1 MEILFTVIAVLYF
14 IIHLFL
20 LSGLIKSLKLKKNDT
35 NALPALS
42 VSVAGRNAECNIK
55 DCIKS
60 LSELTYPE
68 GLLEIILVNDNSSD
82 RTFEIMKEETKNK
95 SFFKVISSVP
105 DANGILKGKANA
117 IDNAIQICKGDVILS
132 TDADC
137 IVKPDW
143 AVNTVRYYSGN
154 TGMVCG
160 FTKMR
165 EEDSLFGKIQSLD
178 WIYLLTLAAASSGLD
193 MILSCIG
200 NNLSFS
206 KETYFYSGGY
216 RSIKFSVTEDLA
228 LMRKIY
234 SDKKFEIK
242 FPVDKG
248 CLVTTIPCKNISE
261 LISQKRRWFRG
272 GTDVNLFGY
281 IVGFELYMINILFI
295 FGIFFLSLK
304 LYLILIFIKI
314 LSEIILLIFV
324 LNKLDLKS
332 YLKIYPFFIFYF
344 AVIGILLPLSFV
356 SGKKIKW
363 KGQRF

>member
-1 MEILFTVIAVLYF
+1 MEILFTVIAVLYL

-20 LSGLIKSLKLKKNDT
+20 LSGLMKSSKLKKNDT
-35 NALPALS
+35 GALPSLS
-42 VSVAGRNAECNIK
+42 VIVAGRNEESNIK
-55 DCIKS
+55 DCIRS
-60 LSELTYPE
+60 LSELNYPE
-68 GLLEIILVNDNSSD
+68 ELLEIILVNDNSSD
-82 RTFEIMKEETKNK
+82 RTFEIMKDETKNK
-95 SFFKVISSVP
+95 SFFKVISSEP
-105 DANGILKGKANA
+105 DAKGILKGKANA
-117 IDNAIQICKGDVILS
+117 IDNAIGICKGEIILS

-143 AVNTVRYYSGN
+143 ALNTVRYYSGN

-160 FTKMR
+160 FTKMP
-165 EEDSLFGKIQSLD
+165 EDDSLFGKIQSLD
-178 WIYLLTLAAASSGLD
+178 WIYLLTLAAASSGLN

-206 KETYFYSGGY
+206 KETYNYSGGY
-216 RSIKFSVTEDLA
+216 SSIKFSVTEDLA

-242 FPVDKG
+242 FPIDKE
-248 CLVTTIPCKNISE
+248 CLVTTIPCKSISE

-295 FGIFFLSLK
+295 FGIFFLNLK

-314 LSEIILLIFV
+314 FSEIIILIFV
-324 LNKLDLKS
+324 LNRLDLKS
-332 YLKIYPFFIFYF
+332 HLKMYPFFVFYF
-344 AVIGILLPLSFV
+344 AVVGLLLPLSFV
-356 SGKKIKW
+356 SGKKINW